1 MPAPVEHRLLQVQ
14 YAHAG
19 ILVVHHASVRRR
31 LLDEF
36 DLDPDRIVV
45 NPLPISVEETV
56 PRADGA
62 RPTVLFFGTFR
73 RNKGV
78 DVLLRAIASLR
89 DETDARFHFAGRGFP
104 EVEAEVM
111 AAAALDDRI
120 TTEIGYATAPRKR
133 ELYAD
138 ADLVV
143 LPYTSF
149 ASQSAVL
156 QDAYAHHVPLI
167 VSDVGALGETVR
179 EDRSGWVVTPGDVA
193 GLAKTLLAAIRDDA
207 GRHAAAAEMERVA
220 AERTPGSRRR
230 DVARGVRAGRGQARA
245 RRSGP
250 ARHRPTC
257 RCGRATGA
265 RARAR
270 PSRAGVTA
278 PAGSRRSGR
287 TSAR

>member
-1 MPAPVEHRLLQVQ
+1 M
-14 YAHAG
+14 
-19 ILVVHHASVRRR
+19 
-31 LLDEF
+31 
-36 DLDPDRIVV
+36 
-45 NPLPISVEETV
+45 
-56 PRADGA
+56 
-62 RPTVLFFGTFR
+62 LFFGTFR

-89 DETDARFHFAGRGFP
+89 GETDARFHFAGRGFP

-120 TTEIGYATAPRKR
+120 TTEIGYATATRKR
-133 ELYAD
+133 ELYTD

-193 GLAKTLLAAIRDDA
+193 GLAKTLLGAIRDDA
-207 GRHAAAAEMERVA
+207 GRRAAAAEMERVA
-220 AERTPGSRRR
+220 AERTP
-230 DVARGVRAGRGQARA
+230 ARVGATLRAVYERA
-245 RRSGP
+245 AG
-250 ARHRPTC
+250 
-257 RCGRATGA
+257 GA
-265 RARAR
+265 R
-270 PSRAGVTA
+270 
-278 PAGSRRSGR
+278 
-287 TSAR
+287 